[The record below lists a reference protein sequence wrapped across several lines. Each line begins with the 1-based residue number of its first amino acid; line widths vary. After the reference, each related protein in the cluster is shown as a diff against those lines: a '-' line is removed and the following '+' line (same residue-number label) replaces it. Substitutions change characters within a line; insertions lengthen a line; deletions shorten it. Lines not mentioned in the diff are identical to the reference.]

1 MPAVAAGA
9 AVWAASTAGAFTA
22 VAATWGVAGTV
33 IASAVVGAVAGGATA
48 AIMGK
53 DIGKGALVGA
63 MSGGVTGGLIGA
75 TGGAAAQTPT
85 SAASGGTSAAT
96 GSTGS
101 VAANTGTALLDKAP
115 SAFWEAAVK
124 GGTASGGMGQ
134 QASTGLIGTAMQ
146 IKDNVVSP
154 DVQAMIDANLKASRD
169 ATKWQMIGTAASK
182 GLDAYMTEDPEDA
195 RRAELDAQLEL
206 ERSRRIK
213 LTPGFGEGI
222 PTKKRFESTPF
233 AKRLANI
240 QEGGK

>member
-75 TGGAAAQTPT
+75 TGGAAAQAPT
-85 SAASGGTSAAT
+85 SAASGGTSAAA

-115 SAFWEAAVK
+115 SAFWEATAK
-124 GGTASGGMGQ
+124 GGMASGGMGQ
-134 QASTGLIGTAMQ
+134 AQTGLIGTAMQ
-146 IKDNVVSP
+146 TPMSGVSP
-154 DVQAMIDANLKASRD
+154 DVKAMIDANLKASRD